1 MIQLF
6 KALEQ
11 SSSHSYDESNLS
23 KKIPN
28 LSVRKNE
35 LFETI
40 LSSLAERENSNPVV
54 VMFEKLRWA
63 AMLHYRKLFP
73 EAISILNEV
82 EELANR
88 ENQLYIKGVILQ
100 YKTMFA
106 NSGLYKNNSIDFEQ
120 MGVTMVV
127 NARSILLITQIY
139 QHYLEISKLTKNTNL
154 LRSYEQ
160 QQSVKKFLQSD
171 LYTTDLSALP
181 LSAQSFLHL
190 SRSFVY
196 KVLGQFEES
205 FDAASKCWNIMNT
218 ADSDYSTRRPQEY
231 LIGYIAFLAAALE
244 AKSFESS
251 KKWLPLFKHWL
262 DEKYSNNLITTSR
275 YYALYFSH
283 HYLLKKAKLR
293 ISLLQEVEDFYLLHK
308 KLLDA
313 IVKRGLEYLLAVSYF
328 DRKDFSKAW
337 TYCQFILNEKST
349 GPRKELYEAAR
360 LIYLLILFEMKKFV
374 ELSSQ
379 CETLSGFIR
388 KKPKVEY
395 LLEECFT
402 RNFKKVSSE
411 DLTRSQV
418 KDVLNNLKKDLKK
431 LSKEGNLCVKHLLH
445 LYDFEGWVKMKLQDF
460 A

>member
-1 MIQLF
+1 MKQRDL
-6 KALEQ
+6 KA
-11 SSSHSYDESNLS
+11 
-23 KKIPN
+23 
-28 LSVRKNE
+28 V
-35 LFETI
+35 
-40 LSSLAERENSNPVV
+40 
-54 VMFEKLRWA
+54 
-63 AMLHYRKLFP
+63 
-73 EAISILNEV
+73 
-82 EELANR
+82 
-88 ENQLYIKGVILQ
+88 
-100 YKTMFA
+100 
-106 NSGLYKNNSIDFEQ
+106 
-120 MGVTMVV
+120 
-127 NARSILLITQIY
+127 
-139 QHYLEISKLTKNTNL
+139 
-154 LRSYEQ
+154 
-160 QQSVKKFLQSD
+160 
-171 LYTTDLSALP
+171 
-181 LSAQSFLHL
+181 
-190 SRSFVY
+190 
-196 KVLGQFEES
+196 
-205 FDAASKCWNIMNT
+205 
-218 ADSDYSTRRPQEY
+218 
-231 LIGYIAFLAAALE
+231 
-244 AKSFESS
+244 

-262 DEKYSNNLITTSR
+262 DEKYLNNLITTSR
-275 YYALYFSH
+275 YYVLYLSH
-283 HYLLKKAKLR
+283 HYLLKKGKLK

-308 KLLDA
+308 KLFDA

-337 TYCQFILNEKST
+337 TYCQLILNEKST

-379 CETLSGFIR
+379 CETLNGFIR